1 MKYLVEKDKRKR
13 RIFEKYEKQRLC
25 LKALS
30 KDSRLPLSLRLLY
43 KLKLQMFKKNSSK
56 TRIKNRCVFTGR
68 ARSTIRFFRMSRL
81 QVRDL
86 YIKGLL
92 YGVRKSSW

>member
-1 MKYLVEKDKRKR
+1 MKYLVEKDKHR
-13 RIFEKYEKQRLC
+13 RLLFEKLEKKKLC
-25 LKALS
+25 IKALS
-30 KDSRLPLSLRLLY
+30 LDKRLSLSLRLLY
-43 KLKLQMFKKNSSK
+43 KIKLNSFKRNTSK

-68 ARSTIRFFRMSRL
+68 GRSVIRYFRLSRL

>member
-1 MKYLVEKDKRKR
+1 MKYLVEKDKLR
-13 RIFEKYEKQRLC
+13 RYLFEKFEKKRLC

-30 KDSRLPLSLRLLY
+30 LDKRLDLSSRLFFKMKLNLL
-43 KLKLQMFKKNSSK
+43 KKNGSK

-68 ARSTIRFFRMSRL
+68 GRSVIRYFRMSRL

-86 YIKGLL
+86 YMKGVLH
-92 YGVRKSSW
+92 GVRKSSW